1 MRCSGP
7 IKLEESSQVKDDNGL
22 RASDGT
28 VKAIEVSQKI
38 FLDPVGV
45 IIGNEEHEENDIL
58 LPENTNYPSY
68 AQSVPAGRKTSSGRA
83 SNTIIVDT
91 FG

>member
-7 IKLEESSQVKDDNGL
+7 IKLEESQVKDDNGL

-38 FLDPVGV
+38 FLDPVG
-45 IIGNEEHEENDIL
+45 IIGNENREENEFL
-58 LPENTNYPSY
+58 LPENNYPSY

-83 SNTIIVDT
+83 SNTIIVDS